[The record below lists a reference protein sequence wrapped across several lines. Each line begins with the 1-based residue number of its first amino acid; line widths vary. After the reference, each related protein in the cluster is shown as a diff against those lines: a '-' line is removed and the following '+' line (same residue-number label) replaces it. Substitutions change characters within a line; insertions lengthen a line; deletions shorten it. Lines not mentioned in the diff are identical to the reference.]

1 MFLDIPEEYLGLIQ
15 MAMMFQ
21 GGLPLTLNL
30 SDTIAC
36 TYDTNYNPFFCNWG
50 EIFSPQTLSRSNVLV
65 MNNYF
70 EVALSVSMMG
80 QSMELLRRPTETLE
94 EYTYQYNDKKYP
106 VKIMGDSEI
115 IYAYKN

>member
-1 MFLDIPEEYLGLIQ
+1 MNLLWSKVVK
-15 MAMMFQ
+15 A
-21 GGLPLTLNL
+21 GGQRPVL
-30 SDTIAC
+30 ARRQ
-36 TYDTNYNPFFCNWG
+36 
-50 EIFSPQTLSRSNVLV
+50 IFSPQTLSRSNVLV

-106 VKIMGDSEI
+106 VKVMGDSEI